1 MHLYMSAAEVEVV
14 QLGQRVGQLG
24 QRVALLEQRWQWPD
38 LQSLQ
43 SSLHWEWWP
52 RCESLQLDYDVCL
65 QHREHR
71 Q

>member
-14 QLGQRVGQLG
+14 QLGQRV
-24 QRVALLEQRWQWPD
+24 ALLGQRWQWPD